1 MSSDKKL
8 GSSWTPPSE
17 DVIENLGM
25 HTFSDEDFGGI
36 QNDSLVDENIN
47 DDKIV
52 KGKNNR
58 RKNTLLKKS
67 SDEVELPSDT
77 QKGVIDSTRVESYIN
92 NEEKPVAEVKVA
104 DIFAT
109 GIIEAHTD
117 ARIDALE
124 SKDSSNIDID
134 VTTENETEEHIANI
148 FADNTFVQSNKLP
161 LEKQTH
167 INASSATD
175 SGINEFVIDNIFDR
189 KIEDKVVI
197 DEVKDI
203 FSSSPS
209 DFVTSEKQ
217 INLNQ
222 SDKAY
227 SKFSNWD
234 MERKSSQ
241 FVRLTPIVEQIL
253 RVAGSDV
260 DVQKYAHDLVLT
272 TNPEV
277 EAKQKELILDLLR
290 LKIGAS
296 PVKISNPDDSTAI
309 FEIVYDELLGLSVIG
324 DLWRDDEV
332 TEIMVDR
339 WDRITVEKNG
349 KLLETTLKF
358 KNAEHAASVARNLAI
373 RISDRALSSSIP
385 LVTAELPNARV
396 TFAFGAVVK
405 GGLSITLRKFRR
417 LLTLDELKAKSSLN
431 EEMVNFLSDAVRA
444 RAGILVSGG
453 TGTGKTTIINLLS
466 TFIPEN
472 ERVITIEDAFELN
485 ISAKHV
491 VSLQTKEASSRD
503 DQISITMADLLRNT
517 LRMRPDRIIVGE
529 IREGEG
535 ASVMLAAAN
544 TGHDGTMTTIH
555 ASSANLALNE
565 RLVDLVR
572 DVRNSPDEAIKRTI
586 MAAFDVVVQVSRGR
600 KGQRYISDIAVV
612 DRSNY
617 VNNELRPLSI
627 FIGEEA
633 KDGTVNHRRAGKVD
647 PNGLLGLKLSMI
659 GVPEERWG

>member
-1 MSSDKKL
+1 MSNEKKL
-8 GSSWTPPSE
+8 GSSWTPPSK

-67 SDEVELPSDT
+67 SDESELPSDSKT
-77 QKGVIDSTRVESYIN
+77 GVIDSTIVESDIDN
-92 NEEKPVAEVKVA
+92 GEKPFAEVKVA
-104 DIFAT
+104 DIFT
-109 GIIEAHTD
+109 TDIIDVHTEAP
-117 ARIDALE
+117 IDALE
-124 SKDSSNIDID
+124 STDSSKIDID
-134 VTTENETEEHIANI
+134 VTIENETEEHIANI
-148 FADNTFVQSNKLP
+148 FADNISVQSNKLP

-167 INASSATD
+167 IYASSATD
-175 SGINEFVIDNIFDR
+175 SDIKEFIIDNIFDR

-217 INLNQ
+217 ININQ

-612 DRSNY
+612 DRSNF

>member
-17 DVIENLGM
+17 DAIENLGM

-67 SDEVELPSDT
+67 SDDSELPSDT
-77 QKGVIDSTRVESYIN
+77 QTGVIDSTRVESDTN
-92 NEEKPVAEVKVA
+92 NGEKPVAEVKVA

-109 GIIEAHTD
+109 DIIEAHAD
-117 ARIDALE
+117 PRIDASE
-124 SKDSSNIDID
+124 STDSGKIDID
-134 VTTENETEEHIANI
+134 VTTENETGEHIANI

-167 INASSATD
+167 IHASSATD
-175 SGINEFVIDNIFDR
+175 SDIKEFVIDNIFDR

-349 KLLETTLKF
+349 KLVETTLKF

-612 DRSNY
+612 DRSNF

-633 KDGTVNHRRAGKVD
+633 KDGTVKHRRAGKVD

>member
-1 MSSDKKL
+1 
-8 GSSWTPPSE
+8 
-17 DVIENLGM
+17 
-25 HTFSDEDFGGI
+25 
-36 QNDSLVDENIN
+36 
-47 DDKIV
+47 
-52 KGKNNR
+52 
-58 RKNTLLKKS
+58 
-67 SDEVELPSDT
+67 
-77 QKGVIDSTRVESYIN
+77 
-92 NEEKPVAEVKVA
+92 
-104 DIFAT
+104 
-109 GIIEAHTD
+109 
-117 ARIDALE
+117 
-124 SKDSSNIDID
+124 
-134 VTTENETEEHIANI
+134 
-148 FADNTFVQSNKLP
+148 
-161 LEKQTH
+161 
-167 INASSATD
+167 
-175 SGINEFVIDNIFDR
+175 
-189 KIEDKVVI
+189 
-197 DEVKDI
+197 
-203 FSSSPS
+203 
-209 DFVTSEKQ
+209 
-217 INLNQ
+217 
-222 SDKAY
+222 
-227 SKFSNWD
+227 
-234 MERKSSQ
+234 
-241 FVRLTPIVEQIL
+241 
-253 RVAGSDV
+253 
-260 DVQKYAHDLVLT
+260 
-272 TNPEV
+272 
-277 EAKQKELILDLLR
+277 
-290 LKIGAS
+290 
-296 PVKISNPDDSTAI
+296 
-309 FEIVYDELLGLSVIG
+309 
-324 DLWRDDEV
+324 
-332 TEIMVDR
+332 MVDR
-339 WDRITVEKNG
+339 WDKITVEKNG
-349 KLLETTLKF
+349 KLQETTLKF

-417 LLTLDELKAKSSLN
+417 LLTLDELKAKRSLS
-431 EEMVNFLSDAVRA
+431 EDMVSFLSDAVRA

-555 ASSANLALNE
+555 ASSADLALNE

-617 VNNELRPLSI
+617 VNNELKPLSI

-633 KDGTVNHRRAGKVD
+633 KDGTVNHRRVGKVV
-647 PNGLLGLKLSMI
+647 PNGLLGLKLNMI

>member
-25 HTFSDEDFGGI
+25 HIFSDEDFGGI
-36 QNDSLVDENIN
+36 QNDSSVDENIN

-67 SDEVELPSDT
+67 SDESGLLSDT
-77 QKGVIDSTRVESYIN
+77 QTGVIDSTRVESDIN
-92 NEEKPVAEVKVA
+92 NGEKPVAEVKVA

-109 GIIEAHTD
+109 DFIEAHTD

-124 SKDSSNIDID
+124 STDSSNIDVD

-167 INASSATD
+167 ISASSATD
-175 SGINEFVIDNIFDR
+175 SDINEFVIDNIFDR

-612 DRSNY
+612 DRSNF

>member
-8 GSSWTPPSE
+8 GSSWTPPSD

-36 QNDSLVDENIN
+36 KNDSLADENIN
-47 DDKIV
+47 EDNIV

-58 RKNTLLKKS
+58 RKNTLLKKA
-67 SDEVELPSDT
+67 SDGFDLPIKPNLDISDPT
-77 QKGVIDSTRVESYIN
+77 SI
-92 NEEKPVAEVKVA
+92 EVKSSNKIETTNEIIVA

-109 GIIEAHTD
+109 DKTFSTPAATPEAESELTKIPD
-117 ARIDALE
+117 LE
-124 SKDSSNIDID
+124 LKSKDDKAEDHIADIFAENTVAQTRELPQEKQSLNKTSDSTSSN
-134 VTTENETEEHIANI
+134 TKE
-148 FADNTFVQSNKLP
+148 SN
-161 LEKQTH
+161 
-167 INASSATD
+167 
-175 SGINEFVIDNIFDR
+175 VDNIFDR
-189 KIEDKVVI
+189 KAEDSVNN
-197 DEVKDI
+197 DEIKDI
-203 FSSSPS
+203 FSSSS
-209 DFVTSEKQ
+209 SNSLSGDKQ
-217 INLNQ
+217 INLMQN
-222 SDKAY
+222 DRAY

-234 MERKSSQ
+234 MDRKSSQ

-272 TNPEV
+272 TNPEI

-296 PVKISNPDDSTAI
+296 AVKISNPDDSTAI

-633 KDGTVNHRRAGKVD
+633 KDGTVSHRRAGKVD

>member
-1 MSSDKKL
+1 MSNEKKL
-8 GSSWTPPSE
+8 GSSWTPPSK

-67 SDEVELPSDT
+67 SDESELLSDSKT
-77 QKGVIDSTRVESYIN
+77 GVIDSTRVESDIDN
-92 NEEKPVAEVKVA
+92 GEKPVAEVKVA
-104 DIFAT
+104 DIFT
-109 GIIEAHTD
+109 TDIIDVHTEAP
-117 ARIDALE
+117 IDALE
-124 SKDSSNIDID
+124 STDSSKIDID
-134 VTTENETEEHIANI
+134 VTIENETEEHIANI
-148 FADNTFVQSNKLP
+148 FADNISVQSNKLP

-175 SGINEFVIDNIFDR
+175 SDIKEFIIDNIFDR

-217 INLNQ
+217 ININQ

-612 DRSNY
+612 DRSNF

>member
-1 MSSDKKL
+1 MSNEKKL
-8 GSSWTPPSE
+8 GSSWTPPSK

-25 HTFSDEDFGGI
+25 HTFTDEDFGGI

-67 SDEVELPSDT
+67 SDESELPSDSKT
-77 QKGVIDSTRVESYIN
+77 GVIDSTIVESDIDN
-92 NEEKPVAEVKVA
+92 GEKPFAEVKVA
-104 DIFAT
+104 DIFT
-109 GIIEAHTD
+109 TDIIDVHTEAP
-117 ARIDALE
+117 IDALE
-124 SKDSSNIDID
+124 STDSSKIDID
-134 VTTENETEEHIANI
+134 VTIENETEEHIANI
-148 FADNTFVQSNKLP
+148 FADNISVQSNKLP

-167 INASSATD
+167 IYASSATD
-175 SGINEFVIDNIFDR
+175 SDIKEFIIDNIFDR

-217 INLNQ
+217 ININQ

-612 DRSNY
+612 DRSNF